1 MRIGCLHIDS
11 NMDSKRGPQ
20 YLFGFPRLILNAVD
34 APELSGEPRVVII
47 SETPVIR
54 FAPVN
59 FQRGKTPIN
68 FYITATNSYVTG
80 LELLQNEPCDMILCD
95 GFTQEEKFSA
105 DSPAQSVREA
115 SGYVF
120 LSSALAQR
128 RQKLLYS
135 FAFHAVQKEGEI
147 DIISSE
153 LGAFFLPHPTNEMTQ
168 FHFKKRLALMFRR
181 ALSAK
186 MEEKPSLPL

>member
-1 MRIGCLHIDS
+1 
-11 NMDSKRGPQ
+11 MDPGRAPQ
-20 YLFGFPRLILNAVD
+20 YLFGFPQIILNAVD
-34 APELSGEPRVVII
+34 APKISGETRVVII
-47 SETPVIR
+47 SGTPVMR
-54 FAPVN
+54 FAPVI
-59 FQRGKTPIN
+59 FQRGRTQIN
-68 FYITATNSYVTG
+68 FYIVATNSYVTG

-105 DSPAQSVREA
+105 DSPTQSAREA
-115 SGYVF
+115 SGYIF

-168 FHFKKRLALMFRR
+168 FHFKKRLALMFGR

-186 MEEKPSLPL
+186 MEEKP